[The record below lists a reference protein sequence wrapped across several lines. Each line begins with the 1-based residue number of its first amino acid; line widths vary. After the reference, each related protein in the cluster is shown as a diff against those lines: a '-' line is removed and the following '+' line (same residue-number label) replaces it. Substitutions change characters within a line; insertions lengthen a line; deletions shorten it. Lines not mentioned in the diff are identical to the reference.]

1 MLRRVLCT
9 VGVAAVVCGCSDPTG
24 VTIAAPAELPPPM
37 GWNSWNSG
45 IEVDDKSIRETAD
58 AMVSSGMKGVGYE
71 YVNVDA
77 GWSAHER
84 NSDGELVPDPLRF
97 PFGLK
102 PLVDYVH
109 ARGLRFGLYSSPFN
123 QTCGQGV
130 GTASLG
136 HEAQDAATFAAWG
149 VDFLKYDWCGTDA
162 SHDQQVEV
170 FGTMGSALRHSG
182 RRIVYSINP
191 NSSRD
196 PTAGV
201 RFDWSGIADMVR
213 TSGDLV
219 PLWHL
224 SFPVPDGVDPLA
236 LAVFNGVPEQFATAA
251 AATAKGDYRSDPDM
265 LVVGVTWSQFFLHFR
280 ELLRHSERTQTLTA
294 AQRAMVEP
302 MLAMPEQTVKQIAD
316 AGPSL
321 TDDEQRSHFSLW
333 AMLGAPLLAGNDLR
347 TMSPVTREILT
358 NREVIAV
365 DQDPMMAKARQ
376 VGRDG
381 RVWAKRLADSTVAVA
396 LFNPSSAPADVTT
409 TAAAAGLPSAPCYAL
424 RDLWSGGST
433 TTVGA
438 IVAKSLPSHAVRL
451 VRVFVSR
458 ADVA

>member
-24 VTIAAPAELPPPM
+24 VTIAAPPAELRPPM

-84 NSDGELVPDPLRF
+84 NSDGELVPPDPLRF

-182 RRIVYSINP
+182 RRIVYSINKQL
-191 NSSRD
+191 
-196 PTAGV
+196 
-201 RFDWSGIADMVR
+201 SGPPHR
-213 TSGDLV
+213 GR
-219 PLWHL
+219 
-224 SFPVPDGVDPLA
+224 A
-236 LAVFNGVPEQFATAA
+236 L
-251 AATAKGDYRSDPDM
+251 
-265 LVVGVTWSQFFLHFR
+265 
-280 ELLRHSERTQTLTA
+280 
-294 AQRAMVEP
+294 
-302 MLAMPEQTVKQIAD
+302 
-316 AGPSL
+316 
-321 TDDEQRSHFSLW
+321 
-333 AMLGAPLLAGNDLR
+333 
-347 TMSPVTREILT
+347 
-358 NREVIAV
+358 
-365 DQDPMMAKARQ
+365 
-376 VGRDG
+376 
-381 RVWAKRLADSTVAVA
+381 
-396 LFNPSSAPADVTT
+396 
-409 TAAAAGLPSAPCYAL
+409 
-424 RDLWSGGST
+424 
-433 TTVGA
+433 
-438 IVAKSLPSHAVRL
+438 RL
-451 VRVFVSR
+451 VRHCRHGTYVWRSR
-458 ADVA
+458 SVVALVLSSSGRSGPTGAGGVQRRTRTVRHRSRRHCQRRLSQ